1 LFGSILAKWVEQWNV
16 TVSHKCIDGAALKR
30 SHMDDGIAGQGA
42 EEVDTISR
50 RHLPADVTRGDPAP
64 ATVLATAPALIALIS
79 LSIR

>member
-1 LFGSILAKWVEQWNV
+1 
-16 TVSHKCIDGAALKR
+16 
-30 SHMDDGIAGQGA
+30 MDDGIAGQGA